1 MTKTIQ
7 KFFSSMSSRYL
18 NKQSSL
24 IEFIYLNIVYFLLI
38 YILLKSPMA
47 YRGLFAVIQTF
58 TLFFFAFRFGYLGLF
73 VAAIYTVFDITQ
85 IIISILNN
93 HHLLTLIIGLMTKI
107 YGIAST
113 ALVAVLTNNRDLQ
126 QQKLQEMV
134 ITDEITGI
142 YNLRHYQEVLR
153 TFFEHGDGSL
163 GLILIDLDNF
173 KTFNDIHGRDSG
185 DQALLGTATILKS
198 VIAETDLIFRTGSD
212 EFAVIIMNA
221 DVAAVE
227 EKAHLLNE
235 EFKRLKKSHF
245 EEEYFHK
252 LSLSMGLS
260 QYPDMANNKDELLY
274 QADMALYHAKNIGK
288 DNIHFYQDVIEQI
301 RKGISSDHQQLIG
314 IFRALLSTIATKD
327 KYTLGHSERV
337 SAYAVMI
344 GEALDLSPQELCIL
358 QYAGLLHDIGKIEI
372 PKSILNKAGR
382 LTDEEYNIIRQH
394 PIYSENILEPLHNM
408 GQLFD
413 YVRHHHERIDGKG
426 YPDGLKGDQIS
437 LGAKILCVADSYDAM
452 VSERPYGKRK
462 TCEEAI
468 EELERCAGTQFDP
481 YVVSVFIEVLKKE
494 LNQKLA

>member
-1 MTKTIQ
+1 MTKIIH
-7 KFFSSMSSRYL
+7 KFFATMSSRYL
-18 NKQSSL
+18 NKQSSI
-24 IEFIYLNIVYFLLI
+24 IEFIYLNIVYLLLL
-38 YILLKSPMA
+38 YILIKAPIA
-47 YRGLFAVIQTF
+47 YKGLFSVIETF

-73 VAAIYTVFDITQ
+73 VASVYTIFDIS
-85 IIISILNN
+85 IIIFSIIKNPES
-93 HHLLTLIIGLMTKI
+93 LTFIAGLMTKI

-113 ALVAVLTNNRDLQ
+113 TLVTVLTNNRDLQ
-126 QQKLQEMV
+126 QQKLQELV

-142 YNLRHYQEVLR
+142 HNLRHFQEVLKA
-153 TFFEHGDGSL
+153 FFEHGDGSL

-173 KTFNDIHGRDSG
+173 KNFNDIHGRDCG
-185 DQALLGTATILKS
+185 DQALLGAATILKS
-198 VIAETDLIFRTGSD
+198 VIDETDLIFRTGSD

-221 DVAAVE
+221 DVSAVE
-227 EKAHLLNE
+227 EKAHLLKE
-235 EFKRLKKSHF
+235 EFNRLKKSHF
-245 EEEYFHK
+245 EDDYFHK

-274 QADMALYHAKNIGK
+274 QADMALYHAKNLGK
-288 DNIHFYQDVIEQI
+288 DNINFYQDVIEQI

-314 IFRALLSTIATKD
+314 IFRALLSTMATKD

-337 SAYAVMI
+337 SAYATMI
-344 GEALDLSPQELCIL
+344 GEAMNFKPQELCIL

-372 PKSILNKAGR
+372 PKSILNKASR

-413 YVRHHHERIDGKG
+413 YVRHHHERVDGKG

-462 TCEEAI
+462 TREEAI
-468 EELERCAGTQFDP
+468 DELERCAGTQFDP
-481 YVVSVFIEVLKKE
+481 YVVSVFIEILRKE